1 MLTSD
6 LVRATVRGRDLRP
19 TLVDPE
25 RADLLDAAELL
36 VGLAAEA
43 AEEGRTWGSLSD
55 AMADEAAAAR
65 APKVVHGLAKLV
77 GERCDVATEAAV
89 PPAEL
94 RARVF
99 RAARDA
105 GPLALAP
112 DALGRLVADDVLA
125 AVGAEVGLAPEA
137 VREAL
142 YADLPEAQRVRGFRA
157 LTAKAL
163 LHRYNVALV
172 QALLLRAFEVR
183 IRLEQPTVD
192 RVRQLL
198 RHARFHQLLFHA
210 TREGTALHLVLDG
223 PTSLFERSVRY
234 GLQLARFFPAVLLQ
248 PGDWTLEAEVAW
260 TRAQVRKHLR
270 VTPAD
275 GLVTDRADT
284 GAWVPRE
291 RTWFLERWHARA
303 SHGGWRLTDDT
314 LPLDLGGYGV
324 VLPDL
329 TFTDGRRV
337 GHLEIVGTWRRAW
350 LERRVDALRRHG
362 PGNVVLAVS
371 RRLAASKADALD
383 GLPVIPFGE
392 IVPVDEVLAAL
403 ERVGR

>member
-6 LVRATVRGRDLRP
+6 LVRATVRGRELRP
-19 TLVDPE
+19 TLIDPE
-25 RADLLDAAELL
+25 RADLLDVAGLL
-36 VGLAAEA
+36 VALATEA
-43 AEEGRTWGSLSD
+43 AEEGWTWGTLAD

-77 GERCDVATEAAV
+77 GERCDVDVEAPV
-89 PPAEL
+89 PPPEL

-99 RAARDA
+99 RAARAA

-112 DALGRLVADDVLA
+112 DSLDRPVADDVLA
-125 AVGAEVGLAPEA
+125 AVGAEIGLTADA

-142 YADLPEAQRVRGFRA
+142 YADLPEAQRVRGFRPI
-157 LTAKAL
+157 TAAAL

-172 QALLLRAFEVR
+172 QALLLKAFEVR
-183 IRLEQPTVD
+183 VRLERPSVD

-210 TREGTALHLVLDG
+210 SRAGDTLDLVLDG
-223 PTSLFERSVRY
+223 PTSLFDRSVRY

-260 TRAQVRKHLR
+260 TRANVRKQLR

-291 RTWFLERWHARA
+291 RTWFLERWHAKA
-303 SHGGWRLTDDT
+303 GDSGWRLTDDT
-314 LPLDLGGYGV
+314 VPLDLGGHGV

-350 LERRVDALRRHG
+350 LERRVEALKRHG

-371 RRLAASKADALD
+371 RRLAASKQDALE

-403 ERVGR
+403 ERVAR